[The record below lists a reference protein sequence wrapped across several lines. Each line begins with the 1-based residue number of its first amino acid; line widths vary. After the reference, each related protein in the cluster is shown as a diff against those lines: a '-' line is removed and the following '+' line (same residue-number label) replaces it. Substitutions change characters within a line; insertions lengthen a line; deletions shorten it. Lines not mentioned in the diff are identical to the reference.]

1 MSIRLKARLSGLEE
15 QRTMQM
21 QCREIST
28 EELARHIIFTLHR
41 IKHGHTQNDNLLEL
55 LRRDPTLGGHL
66 DQFMSEV

>member
-1 MSIRLKARLSGLEE
+1 MTSRLKARVSGLEE
-15 QRTMQM
+15 QRNLQM
-21 QCREIST
+21 QCCELST

-55 LRRDPTLGGHL
+55 LRRNTTFGTRL